1 MKKADFK
8 NIDFKLLTE
17 FCKLIFATE
26 SFATGSAKIGGTFVN
41 SDETTFKVSIDDQRE
56 SGKWQQVF
64 EFDYVLKESQDV
76 KTLDEIYTGYKVNY
90 TFAPKHYVSTNF

>member
-8 NIDFKLLTE
+8 IFTAFFML
-17 FCKLIFATE
+17 FFATE

-64 EFDYVLKESQDV
+64 EFDYVLIK
-76 KTLDEIYTGYKVNY
+76 
-90 TFAPKHYVSTNF
+90 